1 MAQLIEINQVGK
13 REDLRDIISLA
24 DVRNRPFMAMA
35 PKIAGARNML
45 VEWQVDKYDSPVTT
59 NKVADGVDV
68 TSFENK
74 AKNRFRLG
82 NYSQKFRKSWMV
94 GDEAENVSDVA
105 GVSSEAELALDK
117 CIEEIG
123 RDIEYTL
130 CSNNGAVLET
140 GESTPYQMRALGKWL
155 VDAGNTGSIGADTVL
170 PFSSSGYLIPT
181 ASCDASFSTEAEL
194 ATLLASIYTQWGKG
208 GVSLTAIV
216 GPTLK
221 KTISGFTQY
230 SGSTTTANTSIRS
243 FNASLDGKKITSNIT
258 RYEGDFN
265 SVDLVPSLLLPSA
278 SYGYFIPWDYVAISF
293 NRQARS
299 NPLPDMGGGPRGYVD
314 AILTLVVKNPTV
326 FGVIRG

>member
-45 VEWQVDKYDSPVTT
+45 VEWQVDKYDTPVTT

-74 AKNRFRLG
+74 AKNRYRLG

-105 GVSSEAELALDK
+105 GVSSEAALALDK

-140 GESTPYQMRALGKWL
+140 GEANPYQLRALGKWL
-155 VDAGNTGSIGADTVL
+155 QDGTTRTSHDTVL
-170 PFSSSGYLIPT
+170 PFSTSGYLIPT
-181 ASCDASFSTEAEL
+181 ASVDSNATITEANL
-194 ATLLASIYTQWGKG
+194 GTVLASIYSQWGKG

-243 FNASLDGKKITSNIT
+243 FNASLDGKKITANIT

-278 SYGYFIPWDYVAISF
+278 VYGYVIPWDYVAISF

-299 NPLPDMGGGPRGYVD
+299 KPLPDMGGGPRGYVD

-326 FGVIRG
+326 FGVFEG